1 MSGGLPAPA
10 LAGVFAEGGVPKDIE
25 GAIRLL
31 ALAQMQT
38 SLAIM
43 AMSVGQQEDSAARLS
58 NAFERAVKAFE
69 KADTAM
75 KKLGG

>member
-1 MSGGLPAPA
+1 MSGGLSKSA
-10 LAGVFAEGGVPKDIE
+10 LARALMQGAPPKDIE

-43 AMSVGQQEDSAARLS
+43 AMSADQQEDSATRLRDT
-58 NAFERAVKAFE
+58 FERAVKAFE
-69 KADTAM
+69 KADEAM
-75 KKLGG
+75 KKLG